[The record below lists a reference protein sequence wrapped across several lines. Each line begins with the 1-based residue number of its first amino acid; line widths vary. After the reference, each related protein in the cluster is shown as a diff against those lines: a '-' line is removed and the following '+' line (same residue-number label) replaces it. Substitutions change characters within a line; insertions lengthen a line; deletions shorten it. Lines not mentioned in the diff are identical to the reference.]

1 MERLRIRMANR
12 VRRLQRRQCQL
23 VDEYGY
29 VPTGR
34 RYEYQSLMQEIN
46 MCHDGL
52 QWLHT
57 VIEEEEPCLE
67 Q

>member
-34 RYEYQSLMQEIN
+34 RYEYQAILREIN
-46 MCHDGL
+46 MCSDGL
-52 QWLHT
+52 NLLN
-57 VIEEEEPCLE
+57 IIGGEEC
-67 Q
+67 